1 MYGTHSPTRDLKI
14 KQMKSAVDLQ
24 IIRSNKKL
32 H

>member
-24 IIRSNKKL
+24 IISNKKL